1 MNLTYS
7 HKFSLLVLSLGQR
20 IFFWIYKKHTHQFF
34 LSCECGQAWYQF
46 YILQAE
52 GKEIRVSERWKE
64 MVTPRSS
71 TQYPW
76 TDPKAASLVRLTPG
90 FFFCTLTLMTPG
102 QLGPI
107 SLVFP
112 WRSILCLTR
121 TMSCCG
127 IPSVMHTTKGIS
139 ASTASSMAAA
149 AKGGGT

>member
-1 MNLTYS
+1 
-7 HKFSLLVLSLGQR
+7 
-20 IFFWIYKKHTHQFF
+20 
-34 LSCECGQAWYQF
+34 
-46 YILQAE
+46 
-52 GKEIRVSERWKE
+52 

-71 TQYPW
+71 TQYTW
-76 TDPKAASLVRLTPG
+76 TDPKVMSLVRLNPG

-102 QLGPI
+102 QFGPI

-149 AKGGGT
+149 AKGGGTYMTEAVAPVCALACNIKHRALYYWLSHNHWKMNSIL